1 MNGSW
6 RRKVTITGKK
16 SLKKRRKKGQIKARQ
31 CVLRS
36 RQVGR
41 QAGNTHPK
49 RLRKP
54 NISTIT
60 PIAGH
65 LKKTR
70 SIPPRKQAVP
80 RNLFLRAKK

>member
-1 MNGSW
+1 M
-6 RRKVTITGKK
+6 TITGKK
-16 SLKKRRKKGQIKARQ
+16 SLEKRRKKGQIRHGS

-36 RQVGR
+36 R